1 MFRFRAFRAIDEPET
16 CRNFIKEHKK
26 VLREFGVTNLASADD
41 DWMYWPTVYVVV
53 AEIQGSGELVSGARI
68 HLVHPDYPLPM
79 EKALVKQD
87 EKIAAMVKHYS
98 KRLTAEVG
106 AFWCSKSSGFPG
118 LASQFLSRAALVTA
132 WQLEIE
138 HLLAVVAPYTLSTT
152 LKNGFEIEKRV
163 GNNGKFM
170 YPRKDILSTTVVLKD
185 LEKLSLA
192 REEEREAVF
201 QLRENPDQLKI
212 EWSSRRVLLNEYQL
226 DIKTL
231 VPI

>member
-16 CRNFIKEHKK
+16 CRKFIKEHKK
-26 VLREFGVTNLASADD
+26 VLKEYGVTNLASAED
-41 DWMYWPTVYVVV
+41 DWMHWPTVYVVV
-53 AEIQGSGELVSGARI
+53 AETQSSGELVAGTRI
-68 HLVHPDYPLPM
+68 QLAHPDYPLPM

-98 KRLTAEVG
+98 KRMTAEVG
-106 AFWCSKSSGFPG
+106 AFWCSKSSGMAG
-118 LASQFLSRAALVTA
+118 LATQFLSRAAIVTA
-132 WQLEIE
+132 WQLEVE
-138 HLLAVVAPYTLSTT
+138 HLLALVAPYTLSTSF
-152 LKNGFEIEKRV
+152 KKGFEIEKRV

-170 YPRKDILSTTVVLKD
+170 YPNKDILSTTVVLKD
-185 LEKLSLA
+185 LEKLPLA
-192 REEEREAVF
+192 KEEEREAIF